1 MVKNLPTVERS
12 TKIRFGKY
20 ALDDQ
25 AENTI
30 VFNASNTEMQ
40 VTNPGAVYLSPIRFR
55 EDFSDPQIVLLMYD
69 KTTGEIT
76 ESGSSASTAT
86 EPPLRLVTGFG
97 NTTPHTIEFN
107 NPTTSFKA
115 ASNVQIQSLS
125 ENSVPIVGASNVL
138 IDSPITKSGDK
149 MVITS
154 NLEVLGNV
162 QFSNGTIT
170 EIKNTDLVV
179 EDRIIGIAN
188 GNTQSALDIGIVMNY
203 PDKNVAI
210 IHHGDETPKRLSVG
224 YTQNTHTDSSIAPDS
239 NNITVDILGDL
250 KVQNDLNVNGRI
262 DVANL
267 SITQSLDVDTNTLK
281 VDSVNNRVGI
291 GITSPTVAL
300 DVSGD
305 ANVAALTAT
314 TGTFSSDV
322 SGVAGTFTGAVS
334 GTTGTFTGAVSG
346 ASITDGTAT
355 LSGGTW
361 SGSAAT
367 LTTARLIGGVAF
379 DGSTDIN
386 LPGVDIG
393 GNQNTTGSAA
403 TLTTARLIGGVAFD
417 GSADINLPGV
427 DIGGNQN
434 TTGSAATLTTARLI
448 GGVAFDGSADINL
461 PGVDIGGN
469 QNTTGSAAT
478 LTTAR
483 LIGGVAFD
491 GSADINLPGVDTGGN
506 QNTTGSAATLTTARL
521 IGGVA
526 FDGSADIV
534 PTTFNSISAIDGTF
548 SGNVSGVNGTFT
560 GPVTGASYSGG
571 AISGTTGTF
580 SGTLSSAG
588 FTATSAQINGVLN
601 TVGNL
606 SVNTNAILVDATNKK
621 VGIGKTPGAN
631 LDVLG
636 NVYASGAI
644 TSAAGGI
651 TATTGLISG
660 DGGGLSNLQVSS
672 FASDVTL
679 GTDTSG
685 DYVASLVGGDGITT
699 GAAAESATPTVAV
712 DLKTNGGLVI
722 ETGQVAV
729 DLAASS
735 ITGTLAVA
743 DGGTGV
749 TTSTGTTNVVL
760 SDSPTLTGTLTAATA
775 NFSGDI
781 SAVGGTFTGAVT
793 GASYSGGAISGTTG
807 TYTGALTVTDSTA
820 SVSNVTGSLVVS
832 GGIGAI
838 GNVYSG
844 DLYASAG
851 LDHSSHI
858 GTARIG
864 YDGTTTG
871 DATFAETNNMNST
884 DYAIKQDSA
893 GKTKINAK
901 TGQVIS
907 FGINNVEKAQISDS
921 GNFSV
926 DTNTLYVDAVND
938 RVGIGTITPA
948 ANKQLDVVGN
958 IYASQNVT
966 AAGSFTTNR
975 ATVTDGLIVNAGGVT
990 KKFYSY
996 NGTIPTGTTP
1006 ANAAIKL
1013 TFSSNIFYAKIVAHL
1028 VEDATEFSNM
1038 SLEVGGGSRAGGSSP
1053 NLKLG
1058 SVSVFGNTSTN
1069 PWNSTP
1075 DVTTTAGAIIIK
1087 PSSDINNGT
1096 ASVADALYNI
1106 FIEYITP
1113 DATNG
1118 TLNTIHQGA
1127 NAAAVKTFSY

>member
-379 DGSTDIN
+379 DGST
-386 LPGVDIG
+386 
-393 GNQNTTGSAA
+393 
-403 TLTTARLIGGVAFD
+403 
-417 GSADINLPGV
+417 DINLPGV

>member
-1127 NAAAVKTFSY
+1127 NAAAVKTFNY